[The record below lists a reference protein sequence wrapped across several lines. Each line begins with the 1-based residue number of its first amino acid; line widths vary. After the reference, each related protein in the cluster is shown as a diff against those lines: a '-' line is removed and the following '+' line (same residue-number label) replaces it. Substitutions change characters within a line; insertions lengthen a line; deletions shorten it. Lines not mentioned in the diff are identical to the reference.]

1 VTAAEIVVRPART
14 ADADQWADLY
24 RAYRAFYLLES
35 DEQVVNRVWAWVA
48 DPLHEVNSMVAVN
61 GVELVGLANH
71 RRFARP
77 SSGTV
82 GLYLDDLFTA
92 PTARGLGVASALL
105 KGLSQLA
112 VRDGLSVVRWMTA
125 TDNDRA
131 RRLYDRTASLTKWV
145 TYDLLP
151 GGSS

>member
-1 VTAAEIVVRPART
+1 MTAAEIVVRPART

-24 RAYRAFYLLES
+24 RAYRAFYQLEF

-77 SSGTV
+77 SSGSV

-92 PTARGLGVASALL
+92 STARGLGVASALL
-105 KGLSQLA
+105 EALSQLA
-112 VRDGLSVVRWMTA
+112 VRDGLSVVRWITA
-125 TDNDRA
+125 TDNHRA

-145 TYDLLP
+145 TYDLFP
-151 GGSS
+151 GGPS

>member
-1 VTAAEIVVRPART
+1 VTAAELVVRPART

-24 RAYRAFYLLES
+24 RGYRAFYQLEP
-35 DEQVVNRVWAWVA
+35 DEQVVNRVWTWVD
-48 DPLHEVNSMVAVN
+48 DPRHEVNSIVAVH
-61 GVELVGLANH
+61 GAELLGLANH

-105 KGLSQLA
+105 QALSQLA
-112 VRDGLSVVRWMTA
+112 VRDGLSVVRWITA

-131 RRLYDRTASLTKWV
+131 RRLYDRTSSLTKWV

-151 GGSS
+151 GGTS